1 MASYDYSG
9 KVVVISGASSG
20 IGLELAKRFY
30 EAGAY
35 LALCSRSKE
44 RVDNAISEFCDPS
57 DPRILSMSAD
67 MSQLENVYK
76 FTSAAI
82 EKFGKIDILINNAGV
97 SFKKPSLEVTEKDW
111 DTTYNIDMKA
121 YFFMAQQA
129 AKDMIE
135 KGTKGSIINIG
146 SVNAVTCVVGNAI
159 YAAAKAGIAQMTRT
173 LGREWG
179 KEGGI
184 RINCIAPGSIDTPE
198 NRELYSD
205 PVVLKTMCDKL
216 PLSHRGVV
224 KNIADA
230 ALFLASDDASYITG
244 VTLYVDGGL
253 TLVQG

>member
-1 MASYDYSG
+1 MGHYDYTD

-30 EAGAY
+30 EAGAK

-67 MSQLENVYK
+67 MSQLENVYA
-76 FTSAAI
+76 FTGAAI

-135 KGTKGSIINIG
+135 KGTQGSIINIG

-230 ALFLASDDASYITG
+230 ALFLASDEAEYITG